1 MPRNNLSLILRRD
14 LGGPSPFCG
23 ILPAMRFEFALAVLI
38 YVLVL
43 LGLSLRFPK
52 KLQTLESFFLAS
64 RDLGWLR
71 VSFAL
76 CASWIGAATL
86 LVSTDQAFREGLS
99 AVWVIGVP
107 AVVTLLLLLPLSRF
121 IRLLSGTTLSDLV
134 EERYGKPARLLTTF
148 LIVWYMMVL
157 AASQM
162 VAAGTFIGVFLE
174 ASYPLSLAFVSGI
187 VILYS
192 GAGGFLSV
200 VRTHALQ
207 VVLLLIGVGGLVVSL
222 SRRAGWA
229 DLERI
234 SAAANR
240 EGFLNFF
247 AHGERNVLIAL
258 SFVLAWTIS
267 PIAWQRI
274 QAAKTLVS
282 ARRGLLSA
290 ALFLGAFYTAIVAA
304 GMLFLPLFPKS
315 SPTHPL
321 ISEYLSSE
329 AGGFFGAVLF
339 LAVLAAVLSTLDAA
353 LNAGAFSLTQ
363 DILRAVPRSG
373 NGEGSLKWS
382 RISTLAL
389 GLGAF
394 LVASRFQDI
403 LRTLG
408 LASKIMAEGLFIP
421 GVAAI
426 FLRQKAPLAGLLSL
440 GAGGGFAALCFLEE
454 TGILP
459 LGLPHW
465 PESLLTGVAASGI
478 GFVCGWAVEGLRKKK
493 RKRTP

>member
-1 MPRNNLSLILRRD
+1 M
-14 LGGPSPFCG
+14 
-23 ILPAMRFEFALAVLI
+23 
-38 YVLVL
+38 
-43 LGLSLRFPK
+43 
-52 KLQTLESFFLAS
+52 
-64 RDLGWLR
+64 
-71 VSFAL
+71 
-76 CASWIGAATL
+76 
-86 LVSTDQAFREGLS
+86 
-99 AVWVIGVP
+99 WVIGVP
-107 AVVTLLLLLPLSRF
+107 AVATLLLLFPLARF
-121 IRLLSGTTLSDLV
+121 IRLLSGTTLSDLM
-134 EERYGKPARLLTTF
+134 EERYGKSARLLTTF

-162 VAAGTFIGVFLE
+162 VAAGTFLGGFLKI
-174 ASYPLSLAFVSGI
+174 SYPLSLALVSGI
-187 VILYS
+187 VVLYS

-200 VRTHALQ
+200 VRTHGLQ
-207 VVLLLIGVGGLVVSL
+207 AILLLTGVGGLVISL

-234 SAAANR
+234 SAATNR

-274 QAAKTLVS
+274 QAARTLVS
-282 ARRGLLSA
+282 ARRGLFSA
-290 ALFLGAFYTAIVAA
+290 ALFLGIFYVAIVAA
-304 GMLFLPLFPKS
+304 GMLFLPLFPES
-315 SPTHPL
+315 SPDHPL
-321 ISEYLSSE
+321 ISEYLLSE

-363 DILRAVPRSG
+363 DILRGVRRVG
-373 NGEGSLKWS
+373 NGAGSLKWG
-382 RISTLAL
+382 RISTLIL
-389 GLGAF
+389 GVGAF

-426 FLRQKAPLAGLLSL
+426 FMRRKAPLAGLLSL
-440 GAGGGFAALCFLEE
+440 GAGGGYAFLCFLEE
-454 TGILP
+454 TGVLP
-459 LGLPHW
+459 LGLPLW
-465 PESLLTGVAASGI
+465 PASLLTGLAASGT
-478 GFVCGWAVEGLRKKK
+478 GFLFGWVVERLRRKK
-493 RKRTP
+493 REGMP